1 MLVTTEP
8 IRRAYNELK
17 DRGVKVRF
25 ITEITNN
32 NIDYSKELLK
42 IVNEVCHLDGVH
54 GNLSPDRRSNYLRR
68 NCNGSGKTTN
78 RTTCGKRC
86 EGVGTEQYFFEMLWS
101 QAILAKQRIKEI
113 KEHAKREFMV

>member
-1 MLVTTEP
+1 VLVTTEP

-32 NIDYSKELLK
+32 KIDYSKELLK

-78 RTTCGKRC
+78 RTTCGERC
-86 EGVGTEQYFFEMLWS
+86 EGVGTA
-101 QAILAKQRIKEI
+101 AIFL
-113 KEHAKREFMV
+113 

>member
-1 MLVTTEP
+1 VLVTTEP

-42 IVNEVCHLDGVH
+42 IGVH

-86 EGVGTEQYFFEMLWS
+86 EGVGTA
-101 QAILAKQRIKEI
+101 AIFL
-113 KEHAKREFMV
+113 